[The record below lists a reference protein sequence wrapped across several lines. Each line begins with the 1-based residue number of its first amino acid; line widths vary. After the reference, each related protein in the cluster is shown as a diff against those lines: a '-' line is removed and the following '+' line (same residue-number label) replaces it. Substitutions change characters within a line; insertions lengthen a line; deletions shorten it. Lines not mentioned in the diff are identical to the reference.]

1 MFRIFSFILCLM
13 VSATFGLAQSK
24 QMGFGNFRADSKE
37 AITIAADTMT
47 LDEAARTAKFQG
59 AVVIEQ
65 GNTKLS
71 ADAVTVEYVQDSDQ
85 ITIINAQ
92 GNVVLNSGADIARA
106 DSAVYSILDN
116 EIKLTGNAFVQQA
129 SNTLRAQGVTINT
142 ATGGA
147 VMTGRVTTTL
157 TPQGQ

>member
-1 MFRIFSFILCLM
+1 MFKNILFIFGVMF
-13 VSATFGLAQSK
+13 SASLGLAQSK

-47 LDEAARTAKFQG
+47 LDEAVRSANFQG
-59 AVVIEQ
+59 MVVIEQ
-65 GNTKLS
+65 GSTKLS
-71 ADAVTVEYVQDSDQ
+71 ADAVTVEYAQDSDQ

-92 GNVVLNSGADIARA
+92 GNVVLTSGADIARA
-106 DSAVYSILDN
+106 DTAIYSIVDN

-129 SNTLRAQGVTINT
+129 SNTLQAQGVTINT